1 MATEFEHYLMPT
13 NWRNSGSQS
22 AASIWKNSSP
32 QAATSKAAAQ
42 ETMFV
47 VLASGPSLTEA
58 GVDIRAIK
66 TKALFDFAGLTA
78 SGEGFDVHTREMLSH
93 VRLAAFEPRMVL
105 SVENIRDQIAHFSAA
120 LIALGQMA
128 PDKLF
133 QAVEQL
139 ETAGDHAREGKES
152 LYQVLT
158 AQEMA
163 DRMQCSLPVIYQRE
177 AADEFF
183 SALAPGRKNG
193 KRFPV
198 FLLSDKL
205 DRALM
210 KRVIQ
215 AYKAAGV
222 GTTLM
227 WSFLR
232 SPQKEFG
239 GLTPVEMLLGGA
251 APAYTGMSRDVR
263 AAAIMDVV
271 DEELSRVR

>member
-1 MATEFEHYLMPT
+1 MATELQHFMVPAGG
-13 NWRNSGSQS
+13 GSKWAKAGPQP
-22 AASIWKNSSP
+22 AA
-32 QAATSKAAAQ
+32 SKAAAK

-47 VLASGPSLTEA
+47 VLASGPSLTAA
-58 GVDIRAIK
+58 GVDIKSLRAMD
-66 TKALFDFAGLTA
+66 FGDFAELTA
-78 SGEGFDVHTREMLSH
+78 GGAGKGFDVYTRELLSH
-93 VRLAAFEPRMVL
+93 VRLAAIEPMVVL
-105 SVENIRDQIAHFSAA
+105 SAENLRDQTAHFSAA
-120 LIALGQMA
+120 LGALGKMA
-128 PDKLF
+128 PEKIF

-139 ETAGDHAREGKES
+139 EAGGAHAREGRDS

-163 DRMQCSLPVIYQRE
+163 DRMQCSLPVVYQRE

-193 KRFPV
+193 KRFPA

-205 DRALM
+205 DRALL
-210 KRVIQ
+210 KQVIQ

-232 SPQKEFG
+232 SPQNEFG

-251 APAYTGMSRDVR
+251 ASAYAGMSRDDR
-263 AAAIMDVV
+263 ATAIMDVV

>member
-1 MATEFEHYLMPT
+1 MATESPYWKKPAP
-13 NWRNSGSQS
+13 QS
-22 AASIWKNSSP
+22 AASR
-32 QAATSKAAAQ
+32 AAAK

-47 VLASGPSLTEA
+47 VLASGASLTAA
-58 GVDIRAIK
+58 GMDIRTIRS
-66 TKALFDFAGLTA
+66 KAFFDFAELTA
-78 SGEGFDVHTREMLSH
+78 SGAGEGFDVHTREMLSH
-93 VRLAAFEPRMVL
+93 VRLAAIEPRMVL
-105 SVENIRDQIAHFSAA
+105 GVENLRDQAAHFSAA
-120 LIALGQMA
+120 LIALGRMA

-133 QAVEQL
+133 QAVEHL
-139 ETAGDHAREGKES
+139 ETASGHARDATAG

-177 AADEFF
+177 AAGEFF

-210 KRVIQ
+210 MRVIQ

-232 SPQKEFG
+232 SPQNEFG

-251 APAYTGMSRDVR
+251 VPSYAGMSRDER
-263 AAAIMDVV
+263 DAAFMDVV